1 MALRALIENGSTGIR
16 ETTTAEHNAML
27 SRITYLYQQGTV
39 PVELSVVSSGGNI
52 SPNMTDTRYK
62 SGTAARN
69 TSLSWPDVTTYPPD
83 NNTIGEPELVT
94 GTTYDKISQ
103 TINPISVY
111 NTGTYHGMGIKP
123 VYRETDN
130 SLREMT
136 LTQVLQ
142 YFINPIVSAM
152 QSTTESG
159 THAGGSY
166 YISTSAS
173 VSGSTNLGI
182 VFADTTANL
191 AGYHDYNIGDG
202 VTAGQIYQD
211 VFTTTT
217 YYLQRVDSNYA
228 TQTKFGPLGYRTPL
242 VIDYA
247 QSTRQSQTP
256 AGLRH
261 MTYAEFD
268 TLFSPLIKHAIANEA
283 GYTVNYNINGN
294 GTRQGTQI
302 ANRQMIGV
310 TGQYTKYEASEND
323 YRAQEFPNGTIV
335 VQNAWDLNL
344 ERT

>member
-1 MALRALIENGSTGIR
+1 
-16 ETTTAEHNAML
+16 
-27 SRITYLYQQGTV
+27 
-39 PVELSVVSSGGNI
+39 VVSSGGNI

-69 TSLSWPDVTTYPPD
+69 TSLPWPDVTAYPAD

-111 NTGTYHGMGIKP
+111 NNGIYHGMGIKP

-142 YFINPIVSAM
+142 YFISPIVSAM

-159 THAGGSY
+159 THA
-166 YISTSAS
+166 
-173 VSGSTNLGI
+173 
-182 VFADTTANL
+182 
-191 AGYHDYNIGDG
+191 

-310 TGQYTKYEASEND
+310 TGQYTKYAATDDD